1 MNAKKALKRM
11 PKELLIEPES
21 SVWEPKGEKAA
32 EPVRFGSRSGADR
45 EAEEAVAEAVTKVS
59 GQARRKSAGT

>member
-1 MNAKKALKRM
+1 M
-11 PKELLIEPES
+11 EPES
-21 SVWEPKGEKAA
+21 SVWKLKGEKGA

-59 GQARRKSAGT
+59 GQARRELAAP